1 MTTARELYTKVTGD
15 LDSATRK
22 RDSLKAAFAGAAARI
37 SSAETELR
45 FIVWKLMP
53 EAREALP
60 QMFAELSEAF
70 RQAEDAHASSVGN
83 LQDAETRVGT
93 LKGKY
98 EQARE
103 DLGVYADGARAAM
116 RSSPEYQRAE
126 DAAAS
131 AEAVL
136 QENAQKL
143 EEAEKRLAR
152 FTELAGQSLMHRTL
166 LSAHAKDESQG
177 HFLLSLWH
185 SMGRG
190 LRETEWFRRMDEDR
204 ATAERDVRS
213 GGDVRD
219 KAIMEGAMWKAS
231 MQQLNADFETALQ
244 PRRSA
249 LQEKVVELEKA
260 EGSARNAKSA
270 HLAAE
275 RHLADLQAGRV
286 EPALAARAAL
296 ASLLSREFGTAS
308 QEDLTA
314 IKTLAGRPEAGGL
327 VERAMECADEMRL
340 ATVDRI
346 SLMEEIDAVLATIDE
361 LEKVKRKMS
370 RSGLHRSS
378 KQIDNA
384 ENFMRSDTSDGFDL
398 ETLAALTI
406 VADAVSDMGSSSS
419 SDWSSGSSWG
429 SSSFD

>member
-1 MTTARELYTKVTGD
+1 
-15 LDSATRK
+15 
-22 RDSLKAAFAGAAARI
+22 
-37 SSAETELR
+37 
-45 FIVWKLMP
+45 
-53 EAREALP
+53 
-60 QMFAELSEAF
+60 
-70 RQAEDAHASSVGN
+70 
-83 LQDAETRVGT
+83 
-93 LKGKY
+93 
-98 EQARE
+98 
-103 DLGVYADGARAAM
+103 M

-152 FTELAGQSLMHRTL
+152 FTELAGQSLIHRTL
-166 LSAHAKDESQG
+166 LSANAKDESQG

-190 LRETEWFRRMDEDR
+190 LRDTEWFRKMDEDR
-204 ATAERDVRS
+204 ATAERNVSDARNF
-213 GGDVRD
+213 RD

-231 MQQLNADFETALQ
+231 MQQLNADFESALQ

-406 VADAVSDMGSSSS
+406 VADAVSDMGSTSN

>member
-1 MTTARELYTKVTGD
+1 MTTARELYAKVTGD
-15 LDSATRK
+15 LDSATRE
-22 RDSLKAAFAGAAARI
+22 RDSLKAVLAGAAARI

-45 FIVWKLMP
+45 FIVWQLMR

-60 QMFAELSEAF
+60 HMFGELSEAF
-70 RQAEDAHASSVGN
+70 RQAEDAHATSVRN
-83 LQDAETRVGT
+83 RQDAETRVGA
-93 LKGKY
+93 LKGQY

-152 FTELAGQSLMHRTL
+152 FTELAGQSLIHRTL
-166 LSAHAKDESQG
+166 LSANAKDESQG

-190 LRETEWFRRMDEDR
+190 LRDTEWFRKMDEDR
-204 ATAERDVRS
+204 ATAERNVSDARNF
-213 GGDVRD
+213 RD

-231 MQQLNADFETALQ
+231 MQQLNADFESALQ